1 MAEDYE
7 FDVVVIGAGPA
18 GYVCAIR
25 AAQLGLETACV
36 EAENYEGGLGG
47 TCLNWGCI
55 PAKAMLESA
64 SLAHRVRDQGE
75 SFGVKPVEVEY
86 DVSAAVDRSR
96 QISEKL
102 TGGIQFLFKKN
113 DVESVMGHGRLT
125 GEHTVEVEDAEGGTR
140 ELTAAN
146 IVVATGSEMKTFPGF
161 EFDGEKVIGSRE
173 ALELRDPPE
182 RMVVVGGGYVGVE
195 FADVFEA
202 FGVEVTLVEALDTL
216 VPGFDPELGEAL
228 AEAYGE
234 RGIDVR
240 TNTKVKELDR
250 DADPM
255 VLTVET
261 DDGEE
266 TIETDVVLM
275 AVGRQ
280 PVLEDVGLED
290 VGVDVEDG
298 FVKVNE
304 YMQASVDGIVDGI
317 YAIGDVAGQP
327 MLAHVGS
334 HEGIVAAEHIAGEDP
349 RPVDYDNIPSVG
361 YCHPEV
367 ASIGLSEEQA
377 EERGHEVKVGK
388 YPLRNHGR
396 AMTAG
401 ASEGFVKVVT
411 DAKYDEVLGV
421 HMIGYNVSEL
431 VAEAGLGRMLES
443 TAEEFAHH
451 PHAHP
456 SMSEAVMEA
465 ALAALDRAIHI

>member
-1 MAEDYE
+1 MADEHDY
-7 FDVVVIGAGPA
+7 DVVVIGAGPA

-64 SLAHRVRDQGE
+64 ALAHRVRDQGE

-113 DVESVMGHGRLT
+113 DVEPVMGHGRLVD
-125 GEHTVEVEDAEGGTR
+125 EHTVAVETAEGETR
-140 ELTAAN
+140 ELSAAH
-146 IVVATGSEMKTFPGF
+146 VVIATGSEMRTFPGF

-202 FGVEVTLVEALDTL
+202 FGVEVTLVEALETL

-228 AEAYGE
+228 AKSYEK
-234 RGIDVR
+234 RGIEVR
-240 TNTKVKELDR
+240 TETKVKELDR

-261 DDGEE
+261 GDGEE
-266 TIETDVVLM
+266 TLETDVVLM
-275 AVGRQ
+275 AVGRE
-280 PVLEDVGLED
+280 PVLEDVGLETA
-290 VGVDVEDG
+290 GVEVEDG
-298 FVKVNE
+298 FVKVDE
-304 YMQASVDGIVDGI
+304 YMRASADGV

-349 RPVDYDNIPSVG
+349 RPVDYDNVPSVG

-388 YPLRNHGR
+388 YPLQNHGR
-396 AMTAG
+396 ALTAG
-401 ASEGFVKVVT
+401 AGEGFVKVISET
-411 DAKYDEVLGV
+411 KYDEVLGV
-421 HMIGYNVSEL
+421 HMIGHNVSEL
-431 VAEAGLGRMLES
+431 IAEAGLGRMLES

>member
-1 MAEDYE
+1 MAEDFD

-64 SLAHRVRDQGE
+64 ALAHRVRADGE
-75 SFGVKPVEVEY
+75 AFGVKPVEVEY

-113 DVESVMGHGRLT
+113 DVEPVMGRGRIT
-125 GEHTVEVEDAEGGTR
+125 GEHTVAVETDDGESR
-140 ELTAAN
+140 ELTAGH
-146 IVVATGSEMKTFPGF
+146 VVIATGSEMTTFPGF

-195 FADVFEA
+195 FADVFDA
-202 FGVEVTLVEALDTL
+202 FGVEVTLVEALETL

-228 AEAYGE
+228 ADAYGE

-240 TNTKVKELDR
+240 TGTKVKELDR
-250 DADPM
+250 EADPM

-261 DDGEE
+261 ADGEE
-266 TIETDVVLM
+266 TLETDVVLM
-275 AVGRQ
+275 AVGRE
-280 PVLEDVGLED
+280 PVLEDVGLEE
-290 VGVDVEDG
+290 VGVEVEDG
-298 FVKVNE
+298 FVKVDE
-304 YMQASVDGIVDGI
+304 MMRSSVESV

-349 RPVDYDNIPSVG
+349 VPVDYENVPSVG

-377 EERGHEVKVGK
+377 AERGHEVKVGK

-401 ASEGFVKVVT
+401 ANEGFVKVVSE
-411 DAKYDEVLGV
+411 AKYDEVLGV
-421 HMIGYNVSEL
+421 HMIGHNVSEL
-431 VAEAGLGRMLES
+431 IAEAGLGRMLES